1 MDAVPE
7 VGGNIPVKIDLGD
20 REMSNRQF
28 STCSTLR
35 SSSSCMYGY
44 LCHIHGGGFPGP
56 VVAQKSSDLALV
68 KIDAEAIHCRSE
80 AAAKDLDQVQDTD
93 PLHQVSWLCLK
104 ESLTCTQQRQQPQPA
119 VRIKPACLI
128 IYPHLIML
136 FFPKV
141 TKASFY
147 LPSVCKNETGHTHD
161 VRVLE
166 CKENS
171 FHHLLTNKL

>member
-7 VGGNIPVKIDLGD
+7 VGGNIPVKIDLGE
-20 REMSNRQF
+20 REMSTRQF

-35 SSSSCMYGY
+35 LSSCMYCY

-80 AAAKDLDQVQDTD
+80 AAAKDLDQVLDTD
-93 PLHQVSWLCLK
+93 PLHQVSWLRLK

-119 VRIKPACLI
+119 VTIKPACLI
-128 IYPHLIML
+128 MSYIRRKSYPHLIML
-136 FFPKV
+136 FF
-141 TKASFY
+141 TK
-147 LPSVCKNETGHTHD
+147 
-161 VRVLE
+161 
-166 CKENS
+166 
-171 FHHLLTNKL
+171 